1 MKPTLRAIT
10 EHRHRHPSDVRGP
23 TPRRLRAGKRAPVT
37 PTWEGQEQRDQ
48 REATG
53 SSNLITPDFALLR
66 AQGAGGPL
74 DCASYSCECGFVF
87 AASVSTTVSCP
98 HCGTPQA
105 W

>member
-10 EHRHRHPSDVRGP
+10 EHRHRHPSGVRELA
-23 TPRRLRAGKRAPVT
+23 PRRLRAGRKAPVM
-37 PTWEGQEQRDQ
+37 PTCEGQDQ
-48 REATG
+48 REAAG
-53 SSNLITPDFALLR
+53 SNSLITPDLALLR

>member
-10 EHRHRHPSDVRGP
+10 EHRHRRPNGARELE
-23 TPRRLRAGKRAPVT
+23 PRRFRAGKKAPLT
-37 PTWEGQEQRDQ
+37 PACEGQDQ
-48 REATG
+48 REVAG
-53 SSNLITPDFALLR
+53 SASLITPDFALLR

-74 DCASYSCECGFVF
+74 DCASYSCACGFVF

-98 HCGTPQA
+98 RCGMPQA

>member
-10 EHRHRHPSDVRGP
+10 EHRHRRSSGARDVAPSR
-23 TPRRLRAGKRAPVT
+23 PRAARKALIT
-37 PTWEGQEQRDQ
+37 PTREGQDQ
-48 REATG
+48 REAAR
-53 SSNLITPDFALLR
+53 SADVLAPDLALLR

-74 DCASYSCECGFVF
+74 DCASYNCECGFVF